1 MTTAELPATTVL
13 RQLVAV
19 GKPPWRR
26 LALAVLLG
34 VAGAMATVGL
44 LAGSGY
50 VVDRAAFRPG
60 LGAIAGVLAAVEVL
74 AFLRGP
80 LRYGERLVAHDAA
93 FRSLARWRVWL
104 YDRLE
109 PLAPAG
115 LGAWRSGDLLSRA
128 TDDVDTL
135 QDLYL
140 RGLLPVAV
148 TTAAGVLAVVIVA
161 VMLPLAGLVL
171 GLSLLV
177 AVVGAPV
184 MALATGP
191 ARGHEAK
198 LRGELAADVVDLLH
212 GVPDLLAF
220 GREGD
225 LLEQVET
232 ADRELTGVARRRA
245 RTDGATTAL
254 VMVCLGAAV
263 VGVLAAGV
271 AAVRSHHLDPVM
283 LGVLPL
289 AAVGAFETVPVVGLA
304 ALRTGEVVAA
314 GRRLL
319 ALSAVPV
326 PVSDPPDPEHLDEE
340 AGCPGVEVRGAR
352 LRYGTDLPWVLD
364 GLDLDLEPA
373 GRLAI
378 VGSSGAGKSSLVHAL
393 LRFWPLQEG
402 TARVGGVPV
411 DRLRQVEVRRT
422 LALVDQDAH
431 LFAGTIRQNVA
442 LARPRASDD
451 EVSAAVR
458 LAQLETWVDTL
469 PQGLDTPVGEQGARI
484 SGGQRQR
491 IALARALLAGG
502 PVLVLDE
509 PTAGLDRAA
518 GARLLADVRA
528 AAAAEHRGLLLV
540 THRQEDLV
548 GFDEVVV
555 MEAGRAGPALPD
567 A

>member
-1 MTTAELPATTVL
+1 MTGGTGPPIPATTVL

-26 LALAVLLG
+26 LAVAVLLG

-93 FRSLARWRVWL
+93 FRSLGRWRVWL
-104 YDRLE
+104 YDHLE

-115 LGAWRSGDLLSRA
+115 LRAWRSGDLLSRA
-128 TDDVDTL
+128 TEDVDTL

-148 TTAAGVLAVVIVA
+148 TTAAGVLAVVIVG

-177 AVVGAPV
+177 AVAGAPV
-184 MALATGP
+184 VALVTGP
-191 ARGHEAK
+191 ARGHQAT
-198 LRGELAADVVDLLH
+198 LRGQLAADVVDLLH
-212 GVPDLLAF
+212 GAPDLLAF

-225 LLEQVET
+225 LLDQVEA
-232 ADRELTGVARRRA
+232 ADRELTRLARRRA
-245 RTDGATTAL
+245 WSAGATSAL

-263 VGVLAAGV
+263 VGVLAVGV
-271 AAVRSHHLDPVM
+271 AAVRAHHLDPVL

-304 ALRTGEVVAA
+304 AVRTGEVVAA

-326 PVSDPPDPEHLDEE
+326 PVSDPPDPERLPED
-340 AGCPGVEVRGAR
+340 GRGPGVEVRGAR
-352 LRYGTDLPWVLD
+352 LRYGSDLPWVLD
-364 GLDLDLEPA
+364 RLDLDLEPA

-402 TARVGGVPV
+402 TARLGGVPV
-411 DRLRQVEVRRT
+411 DRLRQAEVRHT
-422 LALVDQDAH
+422 LALVDQDAY

-442 LARPRASDD
+442 LARPRAGDD
-451 EVSAAVR
+451 EVAAAVR
-458 LAQLETWVDTL
+458 LAQLDPL
-469 PQGLDTPVGEQGARI
+469 
-484 SGGQRQR
+484 GGHPPP
-491 IALARALLAGG
+491 G
-502 PVLVLDE
+502 PRY
-509 PTAGLDRAA
+509 PG
-518 GARLLADVRA
+518 
-528 AAAAEHRGLLLV
+528 
-540 THRQEDLV
+540 
-548 GFDEVVV
+548 
-555 MEAGRAGPALPD
+555 GRAGRPGLGRPAPAHRPGPRAPGRRAGAGVGRTD
-567 A
+567 GGPGSSVRGPAPG